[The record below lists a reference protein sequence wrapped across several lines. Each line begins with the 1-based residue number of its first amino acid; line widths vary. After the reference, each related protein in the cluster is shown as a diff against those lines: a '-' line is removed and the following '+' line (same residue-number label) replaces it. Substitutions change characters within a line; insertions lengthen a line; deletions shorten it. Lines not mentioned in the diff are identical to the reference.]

1 MIAEKLSSDGLN
13 IETKIQNLA
22 ANFKYEDVIGPK
34 RSCQYPDLPAFV
46 RDMIDFKGDQDVV
59 ITHITD
65 TRIELRINE
74 AFKKIDEA
82 AEKTS
87 TELNSKMADLE
98 ELQKRIMALEK
109 NVKEINEANDAD
121 RSISIEE
128 DSDSELTGSRSK
140 SHTSSSDQTLK
151 TKSKKL
157 NSQVGSKSS
166 KSRSKSPNLQA

>member
-13 IETKIQNLA
+13 IETKIQNLS

-46 RDMIDFKGDQDVV
+46 RDMIEFKSDQDVI

-82 AEKTS
+82 AQKNS
-87 TELNSKMADLE
+87 AELNSKMASLE
-98 ELQKRIMALEK
+98 ELQKKIMVIEK
-109 NVKEINEANDAD
+109 NVADLNEANEAE

-140 SHTSSSDQTLK
+140 S
-151 TKSKKL
+151 
-157 NSQVGSKSS
+157 
-166 KSRSKSPNLQA
+166 

>member
-13 IETKIQNLA
+13 IETKIQNLS

-46 RDMIDFKGDQDVV
+46 RDMIEFKSDQDVI

-82 AEKTS
+82 AQKNS
-87 TELNSKMADLE
+87 AELNSKMASLE
-98 ELQKRIMALEK
+98 ELQKKFMVLEK
-109 NVKEINEANDAD
+109 NVADLNEANEAD

-140 SHTSSSDQTLK
+140 S
-151 TKSKKL
+151 
-157 NSQVGSKSS
+157 
-166 KSRSKSPNLQA
+166 